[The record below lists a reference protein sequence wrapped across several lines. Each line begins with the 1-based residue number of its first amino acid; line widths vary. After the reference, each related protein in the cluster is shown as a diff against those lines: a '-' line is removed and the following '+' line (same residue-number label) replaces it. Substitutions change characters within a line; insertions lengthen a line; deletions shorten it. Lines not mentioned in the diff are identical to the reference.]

1 LTGGNDGVVPD
12 DLPLDRD
19 DVVTIMGALF
29 DIRAEVRYVIRLLEG
44 DDEEEGAEE
53 DT

>member
-1 LTGGNDGVVPD
+1 LSGGNDGVVPD

-19 DVVTIMGALF
+19 DVVTMMGALF
-29 DIRAEVRYVIRLLEG
+29 DIHADIDYVIRLLEG
-44 DDEEEGAEE
+44 DDEEEGTQE

>member
-1 LTGGNDGVVPD
+1 MRWVPE

-19 DVVTIMGALF
+19 DVVTMMGALF
-29 DIRAEVRYVIRLLEG
+29 DIRTEVRYVIRLLEE
-44 DDEEEGAEE
+44 DDEEEEAEE

>member
-1 LTGGNDGVVPD
+1 VPD

-29 DIRAEVRYVIRLLEG
+29 DIRTEVRYAIRLLEG
-44 DDEEEGAEE
+44 DDEEEAQEE